1 MSQCVFVSLTLC
13 DPCFPRSSASHLVST
28 VHCSPSTVHYPL
40 EPTLTTILSS
50 LSRADKRTIV
60 GNLLRT
66 DSRGLGFGL
75 LKWMERDLA
84 YPALQGLL
92 VANNALT
99 APTETHFAW
108 QPDRVTAKYTF
119 GDCVIEETKTIHDD
133 VAIAH
138 LAIRN
143 LTSRITHLA
152 LVFRGDYEGRKAS
165 ARFSDKGR
173 AAHIDLHLQHRTHI
187 AFAANHTP
195 TRATL
200 RPYPELVVRDLTTQR
215 SNKPTIQ
222 LLHDQVILGWRFDF
236 ELQPNTST
244 ELTLTL
250 ACHPI
255 TDIAIAKAKNVC
267 HNSAR
272 AIAIETERWERFYH
286 DQTPRFACSDP
297 ALEKLWN
304 YIWFVQRSN
313 ITRHHHPRF
322 PFAFQM
328 PSKHTYP
335 HLWFWDSAFHAL
347 ICRWLHNPQIAHDD
361 LRTVALQQLA
371 NGMIPHEVYL
381 EDETARGNWQDG
393 DGMAS
398 SITQLPIYAHAVWET
413 YRVTRDRAL
422 IADLLPALVR
432 YDEWCARE
440 RDRDGDGLMSLL
452 HRWEGWD
459 TSPRW
464 DWGMDV
470 EPVDVNAMYAA
481 QKIAIVNIA
490 RELGDDA
497 LSTHYARDAERTA
510 RAIREKM
517 WDADAQTFFDLQGA
531 DEMKVRVRTPAA
543 FITLPFGIAT
553 REQAQLL
560 ITQLLSP
567 ELFWSRFPIPTVALD
582 EPSFN
587 SSDYWRG
594 PVWIN
599 QNWMVIDGLRRYGRD
614 DAAAQLVQR
623 TLALLAR
630 DGAPTSNEYFNPLTG
645 DPLGAVDLG
654 WTGLCNDLI
663 VRHLCGVQPSLTSRL
678 DSHAEQAATWESP
691 PLGQSDWQFKPLD
704 IGLEWYE
711 LDLPAQKIRVRFER
725 GKGYEAN
732 RE

>member
-1 MSQCVFVSLTLC
+1 MTNEPILASLQR
-13 DPCFPRSSASHLVST
+13 P
-28 VHCSPSTVHYPL
+28 
-40 EPTLTTILSS
+40 
-50 LSRADKRTIV
+50 DKRTLV

-66 DSRGLGFGL
+66 DSPTLGFGS

-92 VANNALT
+92 VVDNALA
-99 APTETHFAW
+99 APTETQFAW

-119 GDCVIEETKTIHDD
+119 GEWGIEETKTIHDD

-143 LTSRITHLA
+143 LAPSPAQLA

-165 ARFSDKGR
+165 ARFSDNGR
-173 AAHIDLHLQHRTHI
+173 VAHIDLHLQHRTHI
-187 AFAANHTP
+187 AFAASQTP

-200 RPYPELVVRDLTTQR
+200 RPYPELAARDLL
-215 SNKPTIQ
+215 SPLLPSPPAPLHG

-236 ELQPNTST
+236 TLDPNAST

-255 TDIAIAKAKNVC
+255 ADIAAAKAQNVC
-267 HNSAR
+267 RDSAR
-272 AIAIETERWERFYH
+272 AFAVETERWERFFH
-286 DQTPRFACSDP
+286 DQTPRFSCSDP

-347 ICRWLHNPQIAHDD
+347 ICRWLRDPQIAHDD
-361 LRTVALQQLA
+361 LRTVALQQLP

-440 RDRDGDGLMSLL
+440 RDRDDDGLMSLL

-470 EPVDVNAMYAA
+470 EISNPHRRA
-481 QKIAIVNIA
+481 Q
-490 RELGDDA
+490 
-497 LSTHYARDAERTA
+497 
-510 RAIREKM
+510 RAK
-517 WDADAQTFFDLQGA
+517 F
-531 DEMKVRVRTPAA
+531 
-543 FITLPFGIAT
+543 
-553 REQAQLL
+553 QLK
-560 ITQLLSP
+560 
-567 ELFWSRFPIPTVALD
+567 R
-582 EPSFN
+582 
-587 SSDYWRG
+587 
-594 PVWIN
+594 
-599 QNWMVIDGLRRYGRD
+599 
-614 DAAAQLVQR
+614 
-623 TLALLAR
+623 LLAR
-630 DGAPTSNEYFNPLTG
+630 T
-645 DPLGAVDLG
+645 
-654 WTGLCNDLI
+654 
-663 VRHLCGVQPSLTSRL
+663 RL
-678 DSHAEQAATWESP
+678 D
-691 PLGQSDWQFKPLD
+691 QS
-704 IGLEWYE
+704 E
-711 LDLPAQKIRVRFER
+711 LD
-725 GKGYEAN
+725 GD
-732 RE
+732 